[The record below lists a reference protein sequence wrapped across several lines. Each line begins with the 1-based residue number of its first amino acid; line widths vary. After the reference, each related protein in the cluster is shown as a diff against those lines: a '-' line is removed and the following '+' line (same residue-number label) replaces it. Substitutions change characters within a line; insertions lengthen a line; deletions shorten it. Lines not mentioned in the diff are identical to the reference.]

1 MYYKES
7 LVVKMI
13 NISYLQECLLCEV
26 MIDNIR
32 GCIALIYRSPSQN
45 SLEFQH
51 FLSGFEQLLINIE
64 GFKPNFTV
72 LLGDYNARSRSW
84 WASDTN
90 TPEGM
95 QLDALTSSY
104 GLQQLVNEPTHILP
118 GSSSCIE
125 LIFTDQPSLVVSSG
139 THPSHHANYHHQFI
153 YSKLNLK
160 IEYPPPYQR
169 LVWNFKKANITSIRK
184 PILTLNW
191 EFSFFNKRVHEQVSI
206 FNNTLMNIFSNYI
219 SSKFVTID
227 DKDPPW
233 MTERTRN
240 KIFEKSYI
248 YKSYI
253 SNGKTAID
261 YQKLHDIGSEI
272 SQMISKRKSIIM
284 INSPKK
290 LMILQLFLKHTGPY

>member
-1 MYYKES
+1 MDQPLNNKRGGVCMYYKEL

-139 THPSHHANYHHQFI
+139 THPSHHANYHHQFT

-160 IEYPPPYQR
+160 TEYPPPYQR

-206 FNNTLMNIFSNYI
+206 FNNTLMNICSNYI

-233 MTERTRN
+233 MTERN
-240 KIFEKSYI
+240 F
-248 YKSYI
+248 
-253 SNGKTAID
+253 
-261 YQKLHDIGSEI
+261 
-272 SQMISKRKSIIM
+272 
-284 INSPKK
+284 
-290 LMILQLFLKHTGPY
+290 

>member
-1 MYYKES
+1 MVIGINGYKSFQIDHAFNIKIDFLLMYYKES

-32 GCIALIYRSPSQN
+32 GRIALIYRSPSQN

-72 LLGDYNARSRSW
+72 LLGNFNACSRSW
-84 WASDTN
+84 WASNTN

-118 GSSSCIE
+118 SSSSCID

-139 THPSHHANYHHQFI
+139 AHPSLHANCHHQI
-153 YSKLNLK
+153 TYCKLNLK
-160 IEYPPPYQR
+160 IGYPPPYQH

-184 PILTLNW
+184 AILTVN
-191 EFSFFNKRVHEQVSI
+191 
-206 FNNTLMNIFSNYI
+206 
-219 SSKFVTID
+219 
-227 DKDPPW
+227 
-233 MTERTRN
+233 
-240 KIFEKSYI
+240 
-248 YKSYI
+248 
-253 SNGKTAID
+253 
-261 YQKLHDIGSEI
+261 
-272 SQMISKRKSIIM
+272 
-284 INSPKK
+284 
-290 LMILQLFLKHTGPY
+290 

>member
-1 MYYKES
+1 MDNPLNIKRGGVCIYYKEP

-72 LLGDYNARSRSW
+72 PLGDYNAGLRLC

-118 GSSSCIE
+118 SSSSCID

-139 THPSHHANYHHQFI
+139 AHPPLHANCHHQI
-153 YSKLNLK
+153 TCCK
-160 IEYPPPYQR
+160 INPKIKYFPPYQR
-169 LVWNFKKANITSIRK
+169 LV
-184 PILTLNW
+184 
-191 EFSFFNKRVHEQVSI
+191 
-206 FNNTLMNIFSNYI
+206 
-219 SSKFVTID
+219 
-227 DKDPPW
+227 
-233 MTERTRN
+233 
-240 KIFEKSYI
+240 
-248 YKSYI
+248 
-253 SNGKTAID
+253 
-261 YQKLHDIGSEI
+261 
-272 SQMISKRKSIIM
+272 
-284 INSPKK
+284 
-290 LMILQLFLKHTGPY
+290 